1 MWTRVIKAS
10 DFQFPMKDARDS
22 RTNPFKER
30 GNDAEY
36 LRQQLR
42 NQHLEEAFKEDQ
54 AKKLSEEQICMNSAH
69 AHE

>member
-10 DFQFPMKDARDS
+10 DFQFPKKDARDS

-36 LRQQLR
+36 LRLRLR
-42 NQHLEEAFKEDQ
+42 NQHLEKTFKEGQ
-54 AKKLSEEQICMNSAH
+54 VKKLPREQIRRMNSARMV
-69 AHE
+69 